1 MVIVIGSI
9 NLDLIAT
16 VGRLPKPGETVLG
29 DSFRSAP
36 GGKGANQAL
45 AAASAGGKV
54 RMIGAVGKD
63 SFATEATAL
72 LASGKVD
79 LSTVAEVHAPTGTA
93 LILVSGDGENVIA
106 VVPGAN
112 AAVLPG
118 DLAKAHLAKGD
129 IVLLQQEVPLETV
142 AAGLDAARDAKAVS
156 VLNTA
161 PYLAE
166 TATLLAKADYVIAN
180 ETEFDLYAGA
190 LKLDGAD
197 REARMQAF
205 ATQTGRT
212 MIVTLGGDG
221 VVAATPEAVL
231 KVPAM
236 KIEPVDTVGAGD
248 TFCGYFGAALEA
260 GLDLEAALRRA
271 SVAASLACLK
281 SGAQPSIPTAD
292 EVEQTLMTRNLG
304 GTA

>member
-45 AAASAGGKV
+45 AAARAGGKV

-63 SFATEATAL
+63 GFAIEATAL
-72 LASGKVD
+72 LKDGKVD

-93 LILVSGDGENVIA
+93 LILVGDDGENVIA

-142 AAGLDAARDAKAVS
+142 GAGLEGARAAKAVS

-166 TATLLAKADYVIAN
+166 TAPLLAQADYVIAN

-190 LKLDGAD
+190 LNLDGAN

-212 MIVTLGGDG
+212 IIVTLGGDG
-221 VVAATPEAVL
+221 VIAATPEETL
-231 KVPAM
+231 TVPAL

-260 GLDLEAALRRA
+260 GQDLEAALRRA

-281 SGAQPSIPTAD
+281 SGAQPSIPTAE
-292 EVEQTLMTRNLG
+292 EVEQALKAGVAG
-304 GTA
+304 GKA